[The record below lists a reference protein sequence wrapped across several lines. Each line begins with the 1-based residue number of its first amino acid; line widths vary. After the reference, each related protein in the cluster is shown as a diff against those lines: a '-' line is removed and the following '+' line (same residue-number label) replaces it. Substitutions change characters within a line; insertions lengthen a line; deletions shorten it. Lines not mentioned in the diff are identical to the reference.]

1 MNPWV
6 LESFFY
12 QENLMFIEAI
22 QEHVECFGR
31 LADINETVMNAGNQL
46 TATLRKGGKLLI
58 CGNGGSAADSQHF
71 AAEVVGR
78 FAKERSAWPA
88 IALNTDTS
96 VITAVANDYS
106 FNDIFARQVEG
117 IGCTGDLLIGI
128 STSGNSENVV
138 RAARKAHEKTIGVIA
153 LLGEKDGKLSTL
165 ADLTIHAPST
175 NTPRIQ
181 EIHAFILHFWA
192 EMIENTLCDGKDH
205 P

>member
-1 MNPWV
+1 MTFTQTLNDH
-6 LESFFY
+6 L
-12 QENLMFIEAI
+12 
-22 QEHVECFGR
+22 ECFQD
-31 LADINETVMNAGNQL
+31 LADISEAIISAGKQC
-46 TATLRKGGKLLI
+46 TTTLRSGGKLLI

-138 RAARKAHEKTIGVIA
+138 RAARKAHEKNIEVIA
-153 LLGEKDGKLSTL
+153 LLGEKSGKLSAL

-192 EMIENTLCDGKDH
+192 EMIENTLCAGKDL